1 MKLGIMQPY
10 LFPYIGYFQLISAV
24 DIWVVF
30 DDVQYIRHGWVN
42 RNRILSPNI
51 QKEWQYIT
59 VPIQKF
65 KREDFIEDIKI
76 NNTVAWQNSIL
87 GKLSYYKQI
96 KAPFYST
103 VQSLVKEM
111 LEKKYD
117 SIVELNIRTIQSVC
131 DYLGVEFNYRIS
143 SKEKYDYSH
152 VSGAGD

>member
-65 KREDFIEDIKI
+65 KREA
-76 NNTVAWQNSIL
+76 TVLLIL
-87 GKLSYYKQI
+87 
-96 KAPFYST
+96 
-103 VQSLVKEM
+103 
-111 LEKKYD
+111 
-117 SIVELNIRTIQSVC
+117 
-131 DYLGVEFNYRIS
+131 IS
-143 SKEKYDYSH
+143 SIKS
-152 VSGAGD
+152 SLLNF